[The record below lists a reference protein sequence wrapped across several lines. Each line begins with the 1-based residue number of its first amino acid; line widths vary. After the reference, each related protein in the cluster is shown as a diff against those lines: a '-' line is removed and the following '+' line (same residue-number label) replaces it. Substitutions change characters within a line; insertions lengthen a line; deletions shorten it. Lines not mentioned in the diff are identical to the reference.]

1 MRWFR
6 SKLQSDHGNSIIEFV
21 FVFCFGLI
29 AVLAL
34 SAEVERNIRGHFA
47 ALSIAN
53 ETLRS
58 FQLSDSE
65 TSAID
70 AARQAAKTFGLQTAD
85 FEVLI
90 SAACSTQGEIKI
102 IARVRETEEFAN
114 GSC

>member
-6 SKLQSDHGNSIIEFV
+6 SKLQNDRGNSVIEFV

-58 FQLSDSE
+58 LQLSESE
-65 TSAID
+65 PTAIG
-70 AARQAAKTFGLQTAD
+70 AAQQAANTFGLLPSE
-85 FEVLI
+85 FEVFI
-90 SAACSTQGEIKI
+90 SSSCSTQSEIKI

-114 GSC
+114 GHC